1 MLLMPIFVF
10 KALEITADNLL
21 QYSHAYKFL
30 IKRIQLILE
39 E

>member
-1 MLLMPIFVF
+1 MQLMLIFVF

-30 IKRIQLILE
+30 IKKIRLTLE